1 MPDTPTPQLETQ
13 RDVLEFVLSDLP
25 RRLPPNWR
33 LDATLE
39 PLIGRDRPDAVVR
52 VTSPDG
58 SIGELIV
65 EAKLNLEPRS
75 VAYAFDQLSAASASV
90 GFRDTGS
97 QTALIVARYLAPRTR
112 HLIAESGASYADATG
127 NIRITLERPGVFLQA
142 SGAPADPWR
151 TDRQTR
157 TLRGT
162 PAARVVRALCDWRPP
177 QAALEISER
186 ASASV
191 GSVYRTL
198 DLLDREALIRRGDK
212 GRGRVLDVDVPGIIR
227 RWSQDYDFF
236 RRNKTRSFIEPRGQE
251 KLLERLRERAPLN
264 YAVTGSLAAA
274 AVSEYASPEL
284 ITLYVDDID
293 EADSLLSLR
302 AAEVGANVV
311 LAEPFDP
318 VVYARSTLRDG
329 VKYCVPSQVAAD
341 LLNGPGRNP
350 SEAEELLRWM
360 VANER
365 AWRL

>member
-1 MPDTPTPQLETQ
+1 MPDTPPPRLETE
-13 RDVLEFVLSDLP
+13 REVLEFVLGDLT

-39 PLIGRDRPDAVVR
+39 PLTGRNRPDAVVR

-75 VAYAFDQLSAASASV
+75 VAYAFDQLSAASAGIGSS
-90 GFRDTGS
+90 DTGA
-97 QTALIVARYLAPRTR
+97 QTALVVARYLAPRTR
-112 HLIAESGASYADATG
+112 QLIAESGASYADATG
-127 NIRITLERPGVFLQA
+127 NIRITLDRPGVFLQA

-151 TDRQTR
+151 TERQTR

-198 DLLDREALIRRGDK
+198 DLLDREALIRRGNK
-212 GRGRVLDVDVPGIIR
+212 GPVLDVDVPGIIR

-236 RRNKTRSFIEPRGQE
+236 RRNKTLSFIEPRGQT
-251 KLLERLRERAPLN
+251 KLLERLRNQAPLY

-293 EADSLLSLR
+293 EAASLLSLR
-302 AAEVGANVV
+302 PAEVGANVV

-318 VVYARSTLRDG
+318 VVYARSTLWEG
-329 VKYCVPSQVAAD
+329 VKYCALSQVAAD

-360 VANER
+360 VTNER

>member
-1 MPDTPTPQLETQ
+1 MPDTPPPWLETQ

-39 PLIGRDRPDAVVR
+39 PLTGGYRPDAVVR
-52 VTSPDG
+52 LTSPDG
-58 SIGELIV
+58 SIAELIV

-75 VAYAFDQLSAASASV
+75 VAYAFDQLSAARARV
-90 GFRDTGS
+90 GSPDTGS
-97 QTALIVARYLAPRTR
+97 PTALLVARYLAPRTR

-127 NIRITLERPGVFLQA
+127 NVRITVDRPGVFLQT
-142 SGAPADPWR
+142 SGASADPWR

-177 QAALEISER
+177 QAALEISDR

-198 DLLDREALIRRGDK
+198 DLLDREALIRRGSK
-212 GRGRVLDVDVPGIIR
+212 GRVLDVDVPGIIR

-236 RRNKTRSFIEPRGQE
+236 RRNKARSFIEPRGQA
-251 KLLERLRERAPLN
+251 KLLERLRSQAPLN

-274 AVSEYASPEL
+274 TVSEYS
-284 ITLYVDDID
+284 
-293 EADSLLSLR
+293 
-302 AAEVGANVV
+302 
-311 LAEPFDP
+311 
-318 VVYARSTLRDG
+318 
-329 VKYCVPSQVAAD
+329 
-341 LLNGPGRNP
+341 
-350 SEAEELLRWM
+350 
-360 VANER
+360 
-365 AWRL
+365 